1 MLVEF
6 HLYNGNKLRISQKEE
21 FLLIEKYKQAEI
33 ERPVQYNITDFF
45 PYVEKVRINESLKQ
59 SNADLFD
66 LIKGRFK
73 KYEKISD
80 IPNGSLEESP
90 FDLRNGCLFL
100 GEVSTKQ
107 IFGSKNTILNY
118 FNPEGKNM
126 NVSTDYLKFKDE
138 NGSILFVAKIP
149 VKRSISWNAIN
160 GGNSNQDPG
169 SINSAVYEAMK
180 RDING
185 NIFKIRL
192 LTGGNA
198 NPATDPGGEWDRL
211 IVGLNTYDLNIYND
225 SYFGNTPR
233 KGISSWVQEQ
243 YGYTPS
249 FRANRGYVNI
259 SLFSFKTSANSLS
272 QCCWRPVLEWVP

>member
-1 MLVEF
+1 MLAEF
-6 HLYNGNKLRISQKEE
+6 YLYNGNKLRISQKEE
-21 FLLIEKYKQAEI
+21 FFLIEKYKQGEI
-33 ERPVQYNITDFF
+33 ERLVQCNIADFF
-45 PYVEKVRINESLKQ
+45 PYVQSVRMSEHLKH
-59 SNADLFD
+59 SNPDLFK
-66 LIKGRFK
+66 LIQEKFK

-80 IPNGSLEESP
+80 IPNGSLEKNP
-90 FDLRNGCLFL
+90 FDLKNGCLFF

-107 IFGSKNTILNY
+107 LFGERNTILNY

-149 VKRSISWNAIN
+149 IKHSISWNSIN
-160 GGNSNQDPG
+160 GGSTTQDPG
-169 SINSAVYEAMK
+169 SINSAVYGSMQ

-185 NIFKIRL
+185 NIYKIRL

-272 QCCWRPVLEWVP
+272 QCCWRTVLEWVP